1 MKGEIRLEDKIYI
14 LIVDDDMIVRE
25 SMSNWLKEEGYAVD
39 TSEDGLSGLEKIKT
53 NNYDLAVV
61 DIKMPGMDGIEL
73 LKLSKEIYP
82 DLPILVMT
90 AYASVDTAVQAMKD
104 GAFDYIVKP
113 FDPENVSHII
123 RRSVKFKRLEKENI
137 LLRKELEK
145 KYGFDEIIGKSKEM
159 EEVFELIRTIADSEA
174 VVMIRGESGTGK
186 ELIARA
192 IHANSKRKYGPLV
205 ALSCGAL
212 PDSLLESEL
221 FGYEKGAFTGA
232 NYSRKGRIEMANG
245 GSLFLD
251 EIGDIS
257 PKTQVDLLRVLQD
270 RIIYRLGSTK
280 PVNVDIRV
288 ISATHRNLE
297 EAIREGAFRE
307 DLYYRLN
314 VVTINVPPLRDK
326 KEDIPLLANHFL
338 HKFVLANSKKVEGIS
353 GEAMEILIR
362 YNWPGNIRE
371 LENVI
376 ERAVVICKNNEIVP
390 DDLSEVIKKSS
401 NDTIPRTL
409 DESEKQHVTRIL
421 NENNWNI
428 KKSAEELGIDRATL
442 YNKIKKYEIE
452 KQK

>member
-1 MKGEIRLEDKIYI
+1 MENKIYI

-25 SMSNWLKEEGYAVD
+25 SMSNWLQEEGYAVD
-39 TSEDGLSGLEKIKT
+39 TSEDGLSGLEKIKA

-123 RRSVKFKRLEKENI
+123 RRSVRFKMLEKENI

-145 KYGFDEIIGKSKEM
+145 KYGFDEIIGKSKLM
-159 EEVFELIRTIADSEA
+159 EEIFELIRTIAESEA

-192 IHANSKRKYGPLV
+192 IHANSKRKYGPLI

-232 NYSRKGRIEMANG
+232 NYSRKGRIEMAAG
-245 GSLFLD
+245 GTLFLD

-257 PKTQVDLLRVLQD
+257 PKTQVDLLRVLQE
-270 RIIYRLGSTK
+270 RVIYRLGSTK

-297 EAIREGAFRE
+297 EAIREGTFRE

-314 VVTINVPPLRDK
+314 VVTIDVPPLRDR

-338 HKFVLANSKKVEGIS
+338 HKFALANSKKVEAIS

-376 ERAVVICKNNEIVP
+376 ERAVVICKNNEIVT
-390 DDLSEVIKKSS
+390 DDLSEVIKKSA

-409 DESEKQHVTRIL
+409 DESEKQHITRIL

-428 KKSAEELGIDRATL
+428 KKSAEDLGIDRVTL
-442 YNKIKKYEIE
+442 YNKIKKYDIE

>member
-1 MKGEIRLEDKIYI
+1 MEDKIYI